1 MLVYEV
7 NTDWLIEW
15 YCITKINIKS
25 KEWLNNIF
33 FYSVKLEDP
42 DDDDEVDNCTIV
54 IGLIQKGR
62 RKQKRVGAQNLTI
75 GFAIYKV
82 YFCFDVLI

>member
-1 MLVYEV
+1 MAISDQVSRIMFSHRNYSRKLFLY
-7 NTDWLIEW
+7 
-15 YCITKINIKS
+15 
-25 KEWLNNIF
+25 WLNLIF
-33 FYSVKLEDP
+33 SVKLEDP

-75 GFAIYKV
+75 GFSIYKV
-82 YFCFDVLI
+82 

>member
-1 MLVYEV
+1 M
-7 NTDWLIEW
+7 
-15 YCITKINIKS
+15 
-25 KEWLNNIF
+25 
-33 FYSVKLEDP
+33 KLEDP

-75 GFAIYKV
+75 GFSIYKV
-82 YFCFDVLI
+82 RFFSSIIIFLIASKSKIKKKVKN

>member
-1 MLVYEV
+1 M
-7 NTDWLIEW
+7 
-15 YCITKINIKS
+15 
-25 KEWLNNIF
+25 
-33 FYSVKLEDP
+33 KLEDP

-75 GFAIYKV
+75 GFSIYKV
-82 YFCFDVLI
+82 RFFYSSIIIFLIALKSKIKKKVKN

>member
-1 MLVYEV
+1 M
-7 NTDWLIEW
+7 
-15 YCITKINIKS
+15 
-25 KEWLNNIF
+25 
-33 FYSVKLEDP
+33 KLEDP

-75 GFAIYKV
+75 GFSIYKV
-82 YFCFDVLI
+82 RFYSSIIILLIASKSKIKKKLKIKLLH